1 MNKAVL
7 KHKIEKFVSDNISK
21 IRKLHH
27 NEFSTRKLK
36 VNYTNRMRGK
46 NTTKS
51 TLSTQYLITYYTIF
65 DNIAVEERQIYLPY
79 NTNV

>member
-7 KHKIEKFVSDNISK
+7 KHKIEKFVSDNISN

-36 VNYTNRMRGK
+36 VNYINRTRGK
-46 NTTKS
+46 KQSETKR
-51 TLSTQYLITYYTIF
+51 
-65 DNIAVEERQIYLPY
+65 EWLPFPFLDKVCEY
-79 NTNV
+79 SFYIIIG

>member
-36 VNYTNRMRGK
+36 VNYINRTRGK
-46 NTTKS
+46 SKAKQKKNGCHYHSWIKS
-51 TLSTQYLITYYTIF
+51 VSTRFILLLV
-65 DNIAVEERQIYLPY
+65 D
-79 NTNV
+79 

>member
-36 VNYTNRMRGK
+36 VNDINRTREKSKSETKREWIWLSLSFLGK
-46 NTTKS
+46 VCEYS
-51 TLSTQYLITYYTIF
+51 FYII
-65 DNIAVEERQIYLPY
+65 IG
-79 NTNV
+79 

>member
-1 MNKAVL
+1 MNKVVL

-36 VNYTNRMRGK
+36 VNYINRMRGK
-46 NTTKS
+46 KQSETKREWLP
-51 TLSTQYLITYYTIF
+51 LSFLGKVCEYSFYII
-65 DNIAVEERQIYLPY
+65 IG
-79 NTNV
+79 